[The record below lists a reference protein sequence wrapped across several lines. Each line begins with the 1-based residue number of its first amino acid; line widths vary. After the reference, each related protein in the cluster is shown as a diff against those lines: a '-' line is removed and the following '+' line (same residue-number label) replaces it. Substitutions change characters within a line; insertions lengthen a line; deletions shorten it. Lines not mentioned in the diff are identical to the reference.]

1 MLKKIGLATCLASV
15 AWFLT
20 VLGLSIGE
28 GVFSIS
34 WTYTETLVKFPF
46 GVIAL
51 LVVIIVFAGKL
62 SDLALEEGYV
72 FCQFVA
78 ASFLTGILCFFVI
91 IVFGVDLT
99 EIQSG
104 SITESVILLSII
116 IFSLFLVLGFCKL
129 WKIIRNNLKNGAV

>member
-34 WTYTETLVKFPF
+34 WTYTETLIKFPF

-78 ASFLTGILCFFVI
+78 ASFLTGIICFFVI
-91 IVFGVDLT
+91 IVFDIKKPQCQTKGLIFYSDFFPLILLHSLDYC
-99 EIQSG
+99 ELF
-104 SITESVILLSII
+104 SITCKILRLETM
-116 IFSLFLVLGFCKL
+116 K
-129 WKIIRNNLKNGAV
+129 K